1 MSARS
6 CRAAL
11 AGLALGLATASSA
24 PARADGVAKKPIVDY
39 GGRGGQSTT
48 AQDVALFVPRAV
60 FFVPWVVSEY
70 GLRRPLEW
78 LTKKAEKEKWASAIV
93 DLFSF
98 GDEKNIHIFP
108 TFLLDFGLLPSAG
121 LYVSWNKFLHPDSDL
136 RLHAATW
143 GPHWLTFTAAERI
156 RLNGDRTRLTLRGE
170 LTKRQDNQFYGLGPD
185 APTSSRSRY
194 GKQLAEASLA
204 FEQNEGNG
212 SFVHT
217 SLAFRDVRFYDGTCC
232 GEPSVPYEAAVS
244 LYPLPPGF
252 DAGYTVVAPRLSFAL
267 ETRKPRPAP
276 GSGFRAE
283 GFVEPGFTTDGS
295 RRSWVRYGG
304 DVGVAADLTGT
315 QRVLSLTL
323 SGRFAGPLGPGGGAV
338 PFTELV
344 RFGGDDLMVGF
355 LPGRLADRSGAALTA
370 LYRWPVWAFL
380 DGTLH
385 VATGNVFGPM
395 LDGLEARK
403 MRLSFGMGIKAGTA
417 RDHAFEL
424 MLAAG
429 TETFEQGGRITS
441 GRLVFGT
448 RRGF

>member
-1 MSARS
+1 MSARL
-6 CRAAL
+6 RALTVA
-11 AGLALGLATASSA
+11 ATVLVASA
-24 PARADGVAKKPIVDY
+24 AHADEVPKKPIANYD
-39 GGRGGQSTT
+39 GRGGQSTT
-48 AQDVALFVPRAV
+48 TQDVALFVPRAV

-78 LTKKAEKEKWASAIV
+78 LTKKAEKERWASAII
-93 DLFSF
+93 DFFSL
-98 GDEKNIHIFP
+98 GDDNNIHIFP

-121 LYVSWNKFLHPDSDL
+121 LYLSWNRFLHPDSDL

-143 GPHWLTFTAAERI
+143 GPQWLTFTAAERI
-156 RLNGDRTRLTLRGE
+156 RLNGDRTRLAFRGE
-170 LTKRQDNQFYGLGPD
+170 FTKRQDNQFFGLGPD
-185 APTSSRSRY
+185 APSSNRSRY
-194 GKQLAEASLA
+194 GKQLAEAQVA
-204 FEQNEGNG
+204 FEQNAQNG

-232 GEPSVPYEAAVS
+232 DSPSVPSLAAIS
-244 LYPLPPGF
+244 AYPLPPGF
-252 DAGYTVVAPRLSFAL
+252 DAGYTVVAPRAAFAF

-295 RRSWVRYGG
+295 HRSWVRYGG

-385 VATGNVFGPM
+385 VAAGNVFGPM

-429 TETFEQGGRITS
+429 TETFEQGGRIVS